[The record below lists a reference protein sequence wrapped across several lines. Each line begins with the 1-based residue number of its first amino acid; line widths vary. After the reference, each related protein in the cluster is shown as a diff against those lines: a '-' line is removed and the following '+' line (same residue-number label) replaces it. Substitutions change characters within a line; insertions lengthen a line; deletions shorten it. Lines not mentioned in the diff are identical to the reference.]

1 MRHTSETVQGQIY
14 IPSVNWLLC
23 VGTIIF
29 VLVFKDLA
37 QLTNAYG
44 YVSDRDSSSFILTL
58 TPVSP
63 SRPSCLSRRP

>member
-44 YVSDRDSSSFILTL
+44 YVSDRYSSSLL
-58 TPVSP
+58 Y
-63 SRPSCLSRRP
+63 